1 MKILHLYF
9 WKKKHKYYTM
19 GGAIYGKIGGE
30 TAWLRKKNGNG
41 KKMKKMKKTGKKMKK
56 IGKKKGGE

>member
-9 WKKKHKYYTM
+9 WKKKHKYNTM

-30 TAWLRKKNGNG
+30 KAWLKKRKKIGTKR
-41 KKMKKMKKTGKKMKK
+41 KKMKKIGKKMKK
-56 IGKKKGGE
+56 IGKKRW